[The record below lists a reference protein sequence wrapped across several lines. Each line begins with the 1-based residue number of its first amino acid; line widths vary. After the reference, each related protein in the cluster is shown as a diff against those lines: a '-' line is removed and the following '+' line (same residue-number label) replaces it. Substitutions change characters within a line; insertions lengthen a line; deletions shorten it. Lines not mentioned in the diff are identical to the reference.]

1 MLVRNVGL
9 KGQQKISDRWQHK
22 VYTDQPNPDIP
33 VFVVRHKDGTGRCKT
48 LHRNLLLPISVAVEE
63 EPDTVETTAT
73 PTKRITRITR
83 KTTLPSDSSS
93 ADSDAT
99 DSEETRTDA
108 ESDAPFIPFD
118 HSTTRGLEP
127 ERQIV
132 APAPVV
138 PPPQDHTEQ
147 DPTTKEPGDR
157 YVLAQ
162 EYDPDI
168 LCHWRRTWRQEFNLG
183 LRVARRMLSQ

>member
-73 PTKRITRITR
+73 RPRGSPELPEKQHCHPIPHQLIQMPLIQRRLGQTQNQMPLSSLL
-83 KTTLPSDSSS
+83 TTLRLGDWSQRGRLLHLHLWCHHLKITPSK
-93 ADSDAT
+93 T
-99 DSEETRTDA
+99 
-108 ESDAPFIPFD
+108 
-118 HSTTRGLEP
+118 
-127 ERQIV
+127 
-132 APAPVV
+132 
-138 PPPQDHTEQ
+138 PPLKNQVIAMFSLRSMILTFCAIGGGHGGRSLIWGSGW
-147 DPTTKEPGDR
+147 PGG
-157 YVLAQ
+157 
-162 EYDPDI
+162 
-168 LCHWRRTWRQEFNLG
+168 C
-183 LRVARRMLSQ
+183 